1 MSLSDVLTALAK
13 VEGVEAVLV
22 VSRDGLVLDQICS
35 SKFDVASVG
44 AIASS
49 SLGAT
54 EVLGDNLGQ
63 GILKQQISEY
73 QNGKALIQQ
82 INNKLLL
89 VMIGNTKANLG
100 MMRYAIDST
109 FEALTKNVRS

>member
-1 MSLSDVLTALAK
+1 MSLSDVLNALAK
-13 VEGVEAVLV
+13 VEGVDAVLV
-22 VSRDGLVLDQICS
+22 VSRDGLVLDHVSRSNIDIS
-35 SKFDVASVG
+35 SIG

-54 EVLGDNLGQ
+54 EVLGDTMGQ
-63 GILKQQISEY
+63 GVLKQQIAEY

-82 INNKLLL
+82 VNNKLLL

-109 FEALTKNVRS
+109 FQALTKNV